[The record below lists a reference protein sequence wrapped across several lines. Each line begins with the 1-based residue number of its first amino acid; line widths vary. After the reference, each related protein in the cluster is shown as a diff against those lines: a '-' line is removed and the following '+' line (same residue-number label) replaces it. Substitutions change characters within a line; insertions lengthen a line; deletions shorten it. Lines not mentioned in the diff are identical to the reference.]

1 LDGKND
7 GYSIDDAA
15 NTLVC
20 HPSLKRATKLSARIK
35 RLPAFYRKSKEK
47 KLENVVEQK
56 KKKENV
62 STTIIDNKAQ
72 PV

>member
-47 KLENVVEQK
+47 SWKMLLSK
-56 KKKENV
+56 RKRRKM
-62 STTIIDNKAQ
+62 
-72 PV
+72 